1 VTTGQIGFEFDFF
14 GVKTSIVEISRDGQ
28 VSFGGATISP
38 FSLGGLDSDFFWQ
51 NTTDSPLPGFPDI
64 KRGFRV
70 CWGCEQENPP
80 GTLPEFQLALFDLGG
95 GQYAMEFNYGGL
107 PAEEEAFIGYDN
119 GDGVSFDMLAAL
131 GLDFSDW
138 AGIGAELCPPP
149 DTPPGTATALAC
161 NNYDFSAGS
170 DELPTGYGGY
180 FSTYPSDPDE
190 EVVGRYFFFIGEQA
204 DVPEPGTGLLL
215 ITGLAALRLA
225 RRRSR

>member
-1 VTTGQIGFEFDFF
+1 MKQYRGTTVLCVRRDNKVVVGA
-14 GVKTSIVEISRDGQ
+14 DGQ
-28 VSFGGATISP
+28 VTFGGATISP
-38 FSLGGLDSDFFWQ
+38 FFLEGQDTDFFWQ
-51 NTTDSPLPGFPDI
+51 TTTINPLPGFPEL
-64 KRGFRV
+64 KAGFRV
-70 CWGCEQENPP
+70 CWGCFSES
-80 GTLPEFQLALFDLGG
+80 TEFQLALFDLGG

-107 PAEEEAFIGYDN
+107 PAEAEAFIGYDN

-131 GLDFSDW
+131 GLDFPDW
-138 AGIGAELCPPP
+138 AGIGAELCPPFEP
-149 DTPPGTATALAC
+149 ATPTEALAC

-190 EVVGRYFFFIGEQA
+190 EVVGRYFFLIGEQA

-215 ITGLAALRLA
+215 LTGLAALRLA